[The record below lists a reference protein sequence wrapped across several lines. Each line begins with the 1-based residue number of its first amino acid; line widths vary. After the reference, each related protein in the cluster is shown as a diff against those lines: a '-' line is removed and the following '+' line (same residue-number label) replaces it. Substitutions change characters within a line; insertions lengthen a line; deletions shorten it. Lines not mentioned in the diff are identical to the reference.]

1 MITPPKASAETS
13 GMKETVSKAARQRK
27 ALTPTV
33 CPTLVWTSL
42 EKAGSVGVAWRTTSP
57 LTEVSGGKEGVTP
70 LGCDLSPNSPQPPS
84 ASASATAAQAPGS
97 QAPRPRRLKANDIL
111 THSFTLARPGRG

>member
-42 EKAGSVGVAWRTTSP
+42 EKAGSVGVAWCTTSP

-70 LGCDLSPNSPQPPS
+70 LGCGLSANRPHPQS
-84 ASASATAAQAPGS
+84 ARASATPAKAPGS
-97 QAPRPRRLKANDIL
+97 QAPRLRRLKANDIL
-111 THSFTLARPGRG
+111 THSLTIAGAI